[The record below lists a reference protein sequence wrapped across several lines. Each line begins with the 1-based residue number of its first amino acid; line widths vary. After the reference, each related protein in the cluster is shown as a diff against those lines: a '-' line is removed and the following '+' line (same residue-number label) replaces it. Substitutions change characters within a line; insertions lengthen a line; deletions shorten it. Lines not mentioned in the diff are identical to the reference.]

1 MLSKLDNP
9 VISKYRA
16 HIANNFPIVRNVR
29 VPVGFGLVMRQWN
42 THTCAHFVDM
52 SMFRRRPRP
61 YCSAIRLVIL
71 PPLRLRPSRAIG

>member
-16 HIANNFPIVRNVR
+16 HIANNFLYFRNVR

-42 THTCAHFVDM
+42 SHMCARSVGM
-52 SMFRRRPRP
+52 STFYRRPRP
-61 YCSAIRLVIL
+61 YYNAIRLVIL
-71 PPLRLRPSRAIG
+71 PP